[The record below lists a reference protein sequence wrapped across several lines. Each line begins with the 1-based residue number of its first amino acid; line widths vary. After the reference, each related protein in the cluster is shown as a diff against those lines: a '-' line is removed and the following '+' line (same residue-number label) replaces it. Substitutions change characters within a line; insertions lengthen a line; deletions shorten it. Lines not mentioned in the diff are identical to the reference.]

1 MGRIRGT
8 VFLAGSL
15 GLFAAAPLK
24 AEWHE
29 ASSEHFVIYADDSEN
44 DIKEFAENLERFH
57 SAMVFLTGRETET
70 PSPSN
75 RVTIFVVGGSGDIRR
90 LSRGNRNV
98 AGFYQPRA
106 GASRAFVQDI
116 KMKSGYPSFSTVVLL
131 HEYAHHFLISSSR
144 FAMPRWLSEGAAEF
158 FSSSSFEKDG
168 GMKTGRPA
176 HHRASEISYD
186 GAVPVEDLLSSTY
199 SSDDGGSRSG
209 SFYGTSWAL
218 FHMLWFSAER
228 QGQLNRYW
236 QAVAAG
242 KGSLEAGREV
252 FGDLD
257 ALDDDLQD
265 YMRQRR
271 MLYMPIA
278 ADKLPP
284 TASVALRQL
293 PEGEAKMM
301 DVRMVSQ
308 RGVTREEAL
317 ELVDKARKIAAR
329 YSDDAGVLVALA
341 EAEHDAGN
349 YQAAIEVATRAIA
362 LDPARPNAYVQ
373 KGYAQ
378 FALAAEGDEADK
390 DLAYREA
397 MGTFGALNRIE
408 NDHPL
413 PLIYYYRSFLEQ
425 GREPNET
432 ARRALERAAELA
444 PFDQALAMNAGLMLA
459 GEGKIA
465 RAIDALTPLASDPH
479 GGELPDT
486 ARRYIAQL
494 EREEEGTVWIPRD
507 TAKTVGNSV
516 TAAEE

>member
-1 MGRIRGT
+1 MGHKRRT
-8 VFLAGSL
+8 VFLAASL
-15 GLFAAAPLK
+15 GVFAAAPLK
-24 AEWHE
+24 ADWYE
-29 ASSEHFVIYADDSEN
+29 ASSEHFIIYADDSEN
-44 DIKEFAENLERFH
+44 DIREFAENLERFH
-57 SAMVFLTGRETET
+57 SGMVVLTGRETET

-75 RVTIFVVGGSGDIRR
+75 RVTIFVAGGSGDIRR

-131 HEYAHHFLISSSR
+131 HEYAHHFLIWSSR

-176 HHRASEISYD
+176 HHRAREISYD

-199 SSDDGGSRSG
+199 SRDDGGSRSG

-218 FHMLWFSAER
+218 FHMLWFSEER
-228 QGQLNRYW
+228 QGQLNQYW

-257 ALDDDLQD
+257 ALDEDLEG

-271 MLYMPIA
+271 MLYLPIA
-278 ADKLPP
+278 ADALPP
-284 TASVALRQL
+284 AASVALREL
-293 PEGEAKMM
+293 PEGEARMM

-317 ELVDKARKIAAR
+317 ELLDKARKIAAR
-329 YSDDAGVLVALA
+329 YPDDAGVLVALA

-349 YQAAIEVATRAIA
+349 LLAAIEPATRAIA

-378 FALAAEGDEADK
+378 FALAAEADEADQ

-397 MGTFGALNRIE
+397 MSTFAALNRIE

-465 RAIDALTPLASDPH
+465 RAIDVLTPLASDPH
-479 GGELPDT
+479 GGEMSDT

-507 TAKTVGNSV
+507 TAKAVGNSV